1 MPNITNI
8 ILENEALIYKI
19 INKYHNYFELD
30 DLYQVAVVGLIKAY
44 NNYHNNYDTKFTTYA
59 FPYVLGEVI
68 KYINTF
74 KSIKVSKNMRTLYLK
89 INKAKEILT
98 QKLMKEPSY
107 YELSLFLEIDE
118 NLINEVMKANDI
130 IESLDKV
137 IMEDDKNLELYD
149 KVGYVDENL
158 ENYPLKF
165 ELNKLS
171 KEEKQIIFA
180 RYYEDKSQ
188 KEVGEALGMY
198 QVEVSRKEKKILKKL
213 KDNIA
218 TY

>member
-1 MPNITNI
+1 
-8 ILENEALIYKI
+8 
-19 INKYHNYFELD
+19 
-30 DLYQVAVVGLIKAY
+30 
-44 NNYHNNYDTKFTTYA
+44 
-59 FPYVLGEVI
+59 
-68 KYINTF
+68 
-74 KSIKVSKNMRTLYLK
+74 
-89 INKAKEILT
+89 
-98 QKLMKEPSY
+98 
-107 YELSLFLEIDE
+107 
-118 NLINEVMKANDI
+118 MKANDI

-149 KVGYVDENL
+149 KVGYVDDNL